1 MIALEGRQLRP
12 PLLRFDAAIPSQ
24 VDARPYAGLRRFGPY
39 DGSDVE
45 FDHDSVLFV
54 FPDHL
59 AGVARE
65 VARALVDGIGNYPG
79 FEAMFRVPLT
89 ASTAIAEVP
98 VAVGSATTTGAL
110 RDAYRD
116 ALREWLVGPGRAA
129 VDLAF
134 VVVPRSPS
142 WETASAYYEAK
153 TLLSAAAIPT
163 QMITAELA
171 EDRERLKWSAANLAL
186 AAFVK
191 LGGVPWIVDVPDD
204 ERDLVIGVGRSPV
217 RDGGDRT
224 FGYAVSFV
232 SDGSYRYTW
241 SFAPAASERSYR
253 TRLEEALAHALQD
266 RRRLAEPPRRLVF
279 HLGRRTGRTEVA
291 AIRAAMSGAGSTL
304 PAAFVHV
311 DDSSPYDL
319 LDYTSARLVPP
330 QGVMVRLDART
341 ALLQSEGPSRLA
353 PPHGPLLIEL
363 DPRSDVGPEAL
374 DGLVEQALRLS
385 AANWR
390 AFNARSKPVTLVY
403 GERLAQL
410 VGHLERGS
418 SWRPETLS
426 TEIGRRPWFL

>member
-1 MIALEGRQLRP
+1 VIALEGRQLRP

-24 VDARPYAGLRRFGPY
+24 VDSRPYAGLRRFGPY
-39 DGSDVE
+39 DRSDVE
-45 FDHDSVLFV
+45 LDHDSLLFV

-59 AGVARE
+59 AGVARD
-65 VARALVDGIGNYPG
+65 VVRALVDGIGNYPG

-98 VAVGSATTTGAL
+98 VPLRGAASTAEL

-116 ALREWLVGPGRAA
+116 ALRDWLVGPGRAA
-129 VDLAF
+129 VDMAF
-134 VVVPRSPS
+134 VVVPRSPA

-171 EDRERLKWSAANLAL
+171 GDRERLKWSTANLAL
-186 AAFVK
+186 ATFVK
-191 LGGVPWIVDVPDD
+191 LGGVPWIVEVPDD
-204 ERDLVIGVGRSPV
+204 ERDLVIGVGRGSLGHD
-217 RDGGDRT
+217 RERT

-241 SFAPAASERSYR
+241 SFTPAASERAYR
-253 TRLEEALAHALQD
+253 ERLQETLAHALQD
-266 RRRLAEPPRRLVF
+266 RRRLAQPPDRLVF
-279 HLGRRTGRTEVA
+279 HLGRRTGRTEVS
-291 AIRAAMSGAGSTL
+291 AIRAAIAGAGLTL

-311 DDSSPYDL
+311 DDSGPYDL
-319 LDYTSARLVPP
+319 LDYTTARLVAPR
-330 QGVMVRLDART
+330 GVMVRLDART
-341 ALLQSEGPSRLA
+341 ALLQSEGPSRLG
-353 PPHGPLLIEL
+353 PPRGPLLIEL
-363 DPRSDVGPEAL
+363 DSRSDVGPEAL

-390 AFNARSKPVTLVY
+390 GFDARSKPVTLVY

-410 VGHLERGS
+410 VAHLERGG